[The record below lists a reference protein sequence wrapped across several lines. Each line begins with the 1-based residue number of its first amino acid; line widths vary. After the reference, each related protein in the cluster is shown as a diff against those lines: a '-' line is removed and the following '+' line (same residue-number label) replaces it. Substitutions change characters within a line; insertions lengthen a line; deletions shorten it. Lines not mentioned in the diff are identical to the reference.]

1 MAIGFPTKANWAAGD
16 VLTASVMDDLAGTV
30 NLISNASA
38 TSGSQLLSNAAGTS
52 FAYSATPSASNPI
65 LNSSM
70 QIFQRSSTPTTG
82 ITVTSGNAYTLD
94 RWNSWT
100 LSAGGSVTTSRQI
113 TGDTTNL
120 PNIQYCARFQRVA
133 GNTNTGALV
142 LGQALET
149 INSIPYVGKTVTI
162 SFYARKGAD
171 YSAASAGLIIQL
183 WSNTTTDGSLQT
195 VFTGSANA
203 VAGAAT
209 LTATWQRFS
218 FTGAVSSIATQIAPA
233 FLFTPVGTALT
244 NDYCEITGVQIDI
257 GSVALPFR
265 TYAATYQQELAAC
278 QRYLPAFIGGYDHIL
293 GYAYSTT
300 GTQIYVKYPTT
311 ARVAPSG
318 MIVNPTLS
326 GNYVLINQGFT
337 NGTPTA
343 IAWNTGGTNYASLN
357 ITTTAGS
364 PTLIAGQPATFNI
377 FPNGYILFTGCEL

>member
-16 VLTASVMDDLAGTV
+16 VLTASAMDDLAGTV

-100 LSAGGSVTTSRQI
+100 WTGGGSVTTSRQV

-133 GNTNTGALV
+133 GNTNTGNLV

-149 INSIPYVGKTVTI
+149 INSIPYVGKAVTI

-171 YSAASAGLIIQL
+171 YSSASAGLSIQL

-195 VFTGSANA
+195 VQSGAANA
-203 VAGAAT
+203 VAGTAT

-218 FTGAVSSIATQIAPA
+218 FTGAVSSTATQIAPA

-265 TYAATYQQELAAC
+265 TYAATYQSELAAC
-278 QRYLPAFIGGYDHIL
+278 QRYFYSIGTASSNESICNGTYYGSSAFYGVI
-293 GYAYSTT
+293 S
-300 GTQIYVKYPTT
+300 YPVPMRT
-311 ARVAPSG
+311 AAPS
-318 MIVNPTLS
+318 V
-326 GNYVLINQGFT
+326 
-337 NGTPTA
+337 TP
-343 IAWNTGGTNYASLN
+343 G
-357 ITTTAGS
+357 TAGS
-364 PTLIAGQPATFNI
+364 FTVLSNGSSRAVTSISTQWYGQNAYTINFNTSAATAGNGGWVQNSATS
-377 FPNGYILFTGCEL
+377 GYLQFSAEL

>member
-1 MAIGFPTKANWAAGD
+1 MATGFPTKANWAAGD
-16 VLTASVMDDLAGTV
+16 ILTSAQMDDLAGTV
-30 NLISNASA
+30 NLLSNASA
-38 TSGSQLLSNAAGTS
+38 ASGSQLISNAAGTS

-94 RWNSWT
+94 RWNAWT
-100 LSAGGSVTTSRQI
+100 LSAGGSVTTSRQV

-133 GNTNTGALV
+133 GNTNTGVLI

-149 INSIPYVGKTVTI
+149 INSIPYVGKAVTI

-171 YSAASAGLIIQL
+171 YSSASAGLSIQL

-195 VFTGSANA
+195 VLPGSANA
-203 VAGAAT
+203 VAGTAT

-218 FTGAVSSIATQIAPA
+218 FTGTVSSTATQIAPA
-233 FLFTPVGTALT
+233 FLSTPVGTAGT

-265 TYAATYQQELAAC
+265 TYAATYQNELAAC
-278 QRYLPAFIGGYDHIL
+278 QRYLPALNIGTKVL
-293 GYAYSTT
+293 GVASSTT
-300 GTQIYVKYPTT
+300 QSYVYPTFPVT
-311 ARVAPSG
+311 ARTAPTG
-318 MIVNPTLS
+318 ITINPTLT
-326 GNYVLINQGFT
+326 NYNLTNAGLT

-343 IAWNTGGTNYASLN
+343 ITFSTGSVDGAQVGV
-357 ITTTAGS
+357 TTTAAS
-364 PTLIAGQPATFNI
+364 PTIAVGQGDWLTLISGT
-377 FPNGYILFTGCEL
+377 ILFTGCEL